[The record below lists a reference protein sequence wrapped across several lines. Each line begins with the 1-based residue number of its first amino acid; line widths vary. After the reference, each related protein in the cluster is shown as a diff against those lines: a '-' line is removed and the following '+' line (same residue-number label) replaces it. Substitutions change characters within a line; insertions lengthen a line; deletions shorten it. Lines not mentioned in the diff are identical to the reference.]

1 MADFKN
7 RLRECR
13 EAQRLSQEQLAHLC
27 GVSYSTYRRYESGE
41 NEPLL
46 SVSAKI
52 ARELGISLDYL
63 SGLSDLPP
71 APADGA
77 RERAIL
83 KKIRKLL
90 EEADAG

>member
-13 EAQRLSQEQLAHLC
+13 EARQLSQEQLAHLC
-27 GVSYSTYRRYESGE
+27 GVSYSTYRRYESGD

-46 SVSAKI
+46 SVSAKL
-52 ARELGISLDYL
+52 ARELGVSLDYL

-71 APADGA
+71 APVDGIK
-77 RERAIL
+77 ERAIL
-83 KKIRKLL
+83 KKIRRLL
-90 EEADAG
+90 DEADAE